1 MEREISNIILGQAGT
16 QDRFILKFGWFKF
29 RLSIKPI
36 TARQLIDI
44 SGEIGQLKAIDLDK
58 EMFPEMMER
67 TGDLKHISNSIAI
80 ATGTR
85 FRRIVARGIL
95 KLDLKDILTLFKIVK
110 KQSDAEVFFYTL
122 IIAKGIIRPI
132 VKQEQQ

>member
-1 MEREISNIILGQAGT
+1 MEREVSNVILGLPGPK
-16 QDRFILKFGWFKF
+16 DRFVLKFGWLQF

-36 TARQLIDI
+36 TASQLIDI
-44 SGEIGQLKAIDLDK
+44 SGEIGQIKEIDQDK
-58 EMFPEMMER
+58 EMFPEMLER
-67 TGDLKHISNSIAI
+67 TGDLRHICNAIAI

-95 KLDLKDILTLFKIVK
+95 KLPLKDILTLFKIVK

-122 IIAKGIIRPI
+122 ILAKGIIRPI
-132 VKQEQQ
+132 AKQEQQ